1 MPKQVK
7 EIAKIR
13 NFDYFDDARF
23 ARSQQAGNPLLFL
36 AFITNN
42 VNSIAQIREIFY
54 RKL

>member
-7 EIAKIR
+7 EIAKIQD
-13 NFDYFDDARF
+13 FAYFEIARF

-42 VNSIAQIREIFY
+42 VNSIAQIREMFY